1 MRVHAFDTR
10 RHCVYDLEGHASQLS
25 VGAMLETMR
34 IAARARG
41 FAARV
46 ERRPEAP
53 AEAPVFDVR
62 FEPSPGTAGDELEPA
77 IRERSVMRKPLAVRP
92 LQAEHRQRLEAA
104 VGEAF
109 RVRWFETA
117 AERRALAWLAVKNA
131 KIRLTIPEAYAV
143 HREIIAWDARYSEDR
158 VPDQA
163 LGADPLSLRSM
174 RWVMASW
181 ERVQL
186 MNRWF
191 GGTLAPRLQ
200 LDLLPGPVLR
210 RPLRAR
216 RREGA
221 RRHRRLRRRRRGGAA
236 LLADRDPPRPAA
248 AAPVHAAGVRRIRP
262 AAASR
267 SPRCRRLGERAV
279 RVERRLAGL
288 LGEKTAPATVFLGR
302 VGYGKPAHARSL
314 RLPLERLLTAPPGD
328 ERHAAPHRG
337 LVDCLGPAREFH
349 AHTVAAST
357 YVARPHEQ
365 GDVFL
370 RSRDGLAHGP
380 GVLFVTHWHRSWI
393 GPEPQRRNE
402 CSRSSD

>member
-1 MRVHAFDTR
+1 MSLVLDVLDLARWAPSGDNSQPWRFELVADDRVRVHAFDTR

-41 FAARV
+41 FEARV

-62 FEPSPGTAGDELEPA
+62 FEPSPGTAGDELETA

-92 LQAEHRQRLEAA
+92 LQADHRQRLEAA

-109 RVRWFETA
+109 RVRWFKTA
-117 AERRALAWLAVKNA
+117 GERRALAWLAVKNA

-200 LDLLPGPVLR
+200 LDLLPGLFCAAHFALVAEKAPEGIDDYVDAGAAVQRFWLTATR
-210 RPLRAR
+210 LGLQLQPQYTPLVFA
-216 RREGA
+216 EYV
-221 RRHRRLRRRRRGGAA
+221 RRGVAFTSVQ
-236 LLADRDPPRPAA
+236 PA
-248 AAPVHAAGVRRIRP
+248 R
-262 AAASR
+262 
-267 SPRCRRLGERAV
+267 ERAIW
-279 RVERRLAGL
+279 VERRLAGL
-288 LGEKTAPATVFLGR
+288 LGEKTAPATMFLGR
-302 VGYGKPAHARSL
+302 VGYGKPAEARSL
-314 RLPLERLLTAPPGD
+314 RLPLERLLLTAPD
-328 ERHAAPHRG
+328 
-337 LVDCLGPAREFH
+337 
-349 AHTVAAST
+349 
-357 YVARPHEQ
+357 
-365 GDVFL
+365 
-370 RSRDGLAHGP
+370 
-380 GVLFVTHWHRSWI
+380 
-393 GPEPQRRNE
+393 
-402 CSRSSD
+402 